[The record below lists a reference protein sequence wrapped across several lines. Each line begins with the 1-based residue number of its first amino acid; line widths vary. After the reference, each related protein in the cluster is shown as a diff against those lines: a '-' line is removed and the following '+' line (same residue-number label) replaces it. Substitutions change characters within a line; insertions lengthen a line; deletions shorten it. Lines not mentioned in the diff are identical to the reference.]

1 MDNPQNAQLP
11 GPGAYKQP
19 TIVESLHRKPW
30 GKQGVF
36 GSTEK
41 RFVQPNTLQTPGPG
55 VYKPERS
62 LTILAKKNETNI
74 KRSSSMFISQVKRQ
88 PYVQPKHVVEQPVVQ
103 YDSKTGTIGEVV
115 R

>member
-1 MDNPQNAQLP
+1 MDNHQVAMLP

-19 TIVESLHRKPW
+19 CIAEEVTKKPW

-41 RFVQPNTLQTPGPG
+41 RFVQPQTLQTPGPG

-88 PYVQPKHVVEQPVVQ
+88 TNVPPKHVAEQPVV
-103 YDSKTGTIGEVV
+103 
-115 R
+115 

>member
-1 MDNPQNAQLP
+1 MEDQNVASMP
-11 GPGAYKQP
+11 GPGTYKQP
-19 TIVESLHRKPW
+19 TLAEQISKKPW

-41 RFVQPNTLQTPGPG
+41 RFVQPQTLQTPGPG

-74 KRSSSMFISQVKRQ
+74 KRSSSMFIS
-88 PYVQPKHVVEQPVVQ
+88 
-103 YDSKTGTIGEVV
+103 
-115 R
+115 